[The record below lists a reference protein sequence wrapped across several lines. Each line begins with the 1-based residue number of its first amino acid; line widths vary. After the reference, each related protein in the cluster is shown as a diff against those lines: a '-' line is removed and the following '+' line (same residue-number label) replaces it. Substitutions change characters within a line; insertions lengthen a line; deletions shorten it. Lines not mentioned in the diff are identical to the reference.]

1 MMEYNTH
8 VKTPKMQ
15 HLKTT
20 ACFCKQDNRLVKFII
35 FLTEINILVYG
46 HLECLLK
53 YIFYCYP
60 FIASCIISLHKLNS
74 KRYMYMFRTEDNMIN
89 MNAIGGT

>member
-1 MMEYNTH
+1 MEYNTH

-20 ACFCKQDNRLVKFII
+20 ACFCKQDDRLVKFII

-46 HLECLLK
+46 RLECLLK
-53 YIFYCYP
+53 YIFLQLSVYSILHNI
-60 FIASCIISLHKLNS
+60 IA
-74 KRYMYMFRTEDNMIN
+74 
-89 MNAIGGT
+89 